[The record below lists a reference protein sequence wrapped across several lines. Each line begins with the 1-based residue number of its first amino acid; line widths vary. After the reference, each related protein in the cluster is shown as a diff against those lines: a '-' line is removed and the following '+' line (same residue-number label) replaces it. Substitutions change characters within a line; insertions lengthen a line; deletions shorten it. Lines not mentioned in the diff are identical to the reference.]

1 MISLSNVVVEIDHVK
16 ILQGV
21 SFQISPNYF
30 YCLVGPNGSGKTTVI
45 NLIMQI
51 LKVKS
56 GDVDTLSSKD
66 ISYLPQNLPDPPFLS
81 VKEVISVAINKEIK
95 ASNLRQEVLN
105 SLTDQFHLAEIL
117 NRKFSDIS
125 AGEKQRAWLA
135 FAIAQE
141 KGMIIMDEPL
151 SSVDR
156 KLRGEFYSLLK
167 GISMKGRTLLVVTH
181 DIDMALGYADKI
193 ISLENGK
200 VVFEGSSNE
209 FDGQL
214 KKDRLLG

>member
-21 SFQISPNYF
+21 SFQIYPNYF

>member
-1 MISLSNVVVEIDHVK
+1 MYK
-16 ILQGV
+16 
-21 SFQISPNYF
+21 
-30 YCLVGPNGSGKTTVI
+30 
-45 NLIMQI
+45 
-51 LKVKS
+51 
-56 GDVDTLSSKD
+56 
-66 ISYLPQNLPDPPFLS
+66 
-81 VKEVISVAINKEIK
+81 
-95 ASNLRQEVLN
+95 RQ
-105 SLTDQFHLAEIL
+105 DIL

-167 GISMKGRTLLVVTH
+167 GISMEGRTLLVVTH

-200 VVFEGSSNE
+200 VVFEGSSTE

-214 KKDRLLG
+214 KKDRLRG